1 MALSK
6 SYYFPTEKNNEKRA
20 NLVSALPQSKKQRN
34 ELTKIHKAV
43 LRNTK
48 LTKSFDKLNNSAI
61 DKGFSTSV
69 SLIYDNNSNL
79 ASNNNRVSSQS
90 SN

>member
-48 LTKSFDKLNNSAI
+48 LTKSFKP
-61 DKGFSTSV
+61 V
-69 SLIYDNNSNL
+69 
-79 ASNNNRVSSQS
+79 
-90 SN
+90 